1 MGYGIKLKI
10 WGDYACFS
18 RSEMKVER
26 VSYDV
31 ITPSAARGIL
41 EAIYW
46 KPAIRWVIDEIK
58 VINPIKFENIKRN
71 ELSGV
76 ISSNKVKIA
85 YLGNDDVNLYQ
96 STSNIVQRGSMILK
110 DVCYYI
116 SAYFELTNEA
126 GESDTVE
133 KHYNMALKRAR
144 KGQCFYRP
152 YLGCREFPAQF
163 ELADEINKESFY
175 INSEKD
181 LGFMLW
187 DIDFKNQATP
197 IFFRPSMK
205 DGFISIPDLHRGD
218 IWWYCRHYINITIFW
233 IVSEQKACQKKV
245 LQFRKYLLNKYSQY
259 SHIIYGC
266 VN

>member
-18 RSEMKVER
+18 RPEMKVER

-58 VINPIKFENIKRN
+58 VVNPIKFENIKRN

-76 ISSNKVKIA
+76 ISSNTVKRA
-85 YLGNDDVNLYQ
+85 YLGSKDVNLYQ
-96 STSNIVQRGSMILK
+96 STKDIVQRGAMVLK

-116 SAYFELTNEA
+116 SAHFELTDKV

-133 KHYNMALKRAR
+133 KHYNIALRRAK
-144 KGQCFYRP
+144 KGQCFHRP
-152 YLGCREFPAQF
+152 YLGCREFSAQF
-163 ELADEINKESFY
+163 ELADEDYEESFY
-175 INSEKD
+175 ENSEKY
-181 LGFMLW
+181 LGYMLW
-187 DIDFKNQATP
+187 DMDFKNEELP
-197 IFFRPSMK
+197 LFFRPTMK
-205 DGFISIPDLHRGD
+205 DGVISIPDLQRGD
-218 IWWYCRHYINITIFW
+218 I
-233 IVSEQKACQKKV
+233 
-245 LQFRKYLLNKYSQY
+245 
-259 SHIIYGC
+259 
-266 VN
+266 

>member
-10 WGDYACFS
+10 WGEYACFS
-18 RSEMKVER
+18 RPEMKVER

-71 ELSGV
+71 ELLGV
-76 ISSNKVKIA
+76 IPLNTVKRA
-85 YLGNDDVNLYQ
+85 YLGNTDVNLYQ
-96 STSNIVQRGSMILK
+96 STRDIVQRGAMILK

-116 SAYFELTNEA
+116 SAHFELTYEA
-126 GESDTVE
+126 GAFDTVE
-133 KHYNMALKRAR
+133 KHYNMALRRAR
-144 KGQCFYRP
+144 KGQCFHRP

-163 ELADEINKESFY
+163 QLADEINEKSFY

-181 LGFMLW
+181 LGLMLW
-187 DIDFKNQATP
+187 DIDFKNKATP

-205 DGFISIPDLHRGD
+205 DGVIKIPDLQRGD
-218 IWWYCRHYINITIFW
+218 T
-233 IVSEQKACQKKV
+233 
-245 LQFRKYLLNKYSQY
+245 
-259 SHIIYGC
+259 
-266 VN
+266 

>member
-1 MGYGIKLKI
+1 MGYGIKLKV

-18 RSEMKVER
+18 RPEMKVER

-76 ISSNKVKIA
+76 ISSDAVKRA
-85 YLGNDDVNLYQ
+85 YLGSLDEKLYQ
-96 STSNIVQRGSMILK
+96 STNNIVQRGAMILK

-116 SAYFELTNEA
+116 SAHFELTNEV

-133 KHYNMALKRAR
+133 KHYNIALRRAK
-144 KGQCFYRP
+144 KGQCFHRP
-152 YLGCREFPAQF
+152 YLGCREFSAQF
-163 ELADEINKESFY
+163 ELADKNDEESFY
-175 INSEKD
+175 VSSEKD
-181 LGFMLW
+181 LGYMLW
-187 DIDFKNQATP
+187 DIDFKNESLP
-197 IFFRPSMK
+197 MFFRPAMK
-205 DGFISIPDLHRGD
+205 DGVISIPDLQRGD
-218 IWWYCRHYINITIFW
+218 I
-233 IVSEQKACQKKV
+233 
-245 LQFRKYLLNKYSQY
+245 
-259 SHIIYGC
+259 
-266 VN
+266 